1 MEQTVTFNRLQMKAL
16 LLDTIMHIQH
26 KQHLAPNYKNVKYQ
40 VCDFMGISRRCSS
53 KILLSALGVMYQRAG
68 LYDDFSST
76 LERFDIK

>member
-40 VCDFMGISRRCSS
+40 VCDFMGISRRCNS
-53 KILLSALGVMYQRAG
+53 KLLLAALGVIYQRAG
-68 LYDDFSST
+68 LYEDYHNT
-76 LERFDIK
+76 LGRFNLK